1 MSPLQRLRI
10 THAKAKLL
18 SGLLLWFLTLAPAP
32 LPFPALAKTEIDV
45 PLPEPVSPSNA
56 PRTTLDFDHDWY
68 FSKTDPAA
76 AAMSAFDDSAWRRVN
91 LPHDWSIEE
100 AFNPNLASGT
110 GYLPGGITW
119 YRKHFR
125 LNPLA
130 RGKIIT
136 IQFDGIYNHSE
147 VWLNGNFVG
156 GRPYG
161 YSSFE
166 CDLTQCMK
174 FGTNDNVIAVRV
186 DHSRFAD
193 SRYYT
198 GSGIYRH
205 VHLRL
210 TDRLHIAS
218 WGTSVTTP
226 EASPERAV
234 IQIET
239 SVVNDSPSSRNFS
252 LESQIIAPDG
262 QMAGS
267 LTTAGALENETNDSV
282 TQKIVIAHPQLWSL
296 RSPQL
301 YMLKSRLTADSNAM
315 DEAATSFGIR
325 SLRFDPEKGFFLNEK
340 PVKIK
345 GVCIHHDAGCLG
357 AAVPEKVLERRLR
370 ILKELGAN
378 ALRTSHNPPAPELLD
393 LCDHLGLLVMDE
405 AFDEFTPGKNKWIEG
420 RNVGTPARYGYAED
434 FSVWSMRDVQD
445 MVRRDRNHPSIIMW
459 SVGNEIDFANDP
471 FSHPVLGDEYHPEHP
486 PAENLAKLAKPLV
499 AAVKQV
505 DSTRPVTMALA
516 NVAMS
521 EAVGLPELLDVVG
534 YNYQEWRYPADHAK
548 YPKRFL
554 FGSENSQRYNDWVA
568 ARDNDYVGGQFL
580 WVGIDFLG
588 EAGPWPNH
596 GSRSGLLDLCGFK
609 KPIAWSRQS
618 LWSDKPMVY
627 LCASMR
633 ATNDTDRA
641 LRLPVESWNWPQ
653 HANVSVRCFT
663 TCSEVQL
670 LLNKRLIGTRRRA
683 DAYNGALNWNIPFE
697 PGVLEAIGRDGDK
710 TVCEFALKT
719 ADRPS
724 RIELLPDSARL
735 SADGQDIVHIE
746 FRVVDADGV
755 RVPDAENEVNFEVSG
770 PAKIIGLENGN
781 LDTTEPY
788 GTEKRQAFR
797 GRGLAILQSTRTA
810 GKIILKARASHL
822 ASAVITLES
831 R

>member
-1 MSPLQRLRI
+1 MTNLKVLPTAFVWLATLALLRI
-10 THAKAKLL
+10 PCSAFSKVEAPPPL
-18 SGLLLWFLTLAPAP
+18 SEEVVL
-32 LPFPALAKTEIDV
+32 
-45 PLPEPVSPSNA
+45 SNS
-56 PRTTLDFDHDWY
+56 PRTSIDFDHGWC
-68 FSKTDPAA
+68 FSKTDPAT
-76 AAMSAFDDSAWRRVN
+76 AAMARFDDSAWRRIS

-100 AFNPNLASGT
+100 PFNPNLASGT
-110 GYLPGGITW
+110 GFLPGGIGW
-119 YRKHFR
+119 YRKHFH
-125 LNPLA
+125 LDPSA
-130 RGKIIT
+130 RGKIVT
-136 IQFDGIYNHSE
+136 IEFDGIYNHSE

-166 CDLTQCMK
+166 CDLTPCLK

-205 VHLRL
+205 VRLRI
-210 TDRLHIAS
+210 TDPLHIAS
-218 WGTSVTTP
+218 WGTFVTTP
-226 EASPERAV
+226 EVSEDSAV

-239 SVVNDSPSSRNFS
+239 SVVNRSSASRNVS
-252 LESQIIAPDG
+252 LQSEIIAPDG
-262 QMAGS
+262 RVVGS
-267 LTTAGALENETNDSV
+267 TTAAGNLESGTNQSL
-282 TQKIVIAHPQLWSL
+282 TQKITIAHPQLWSL
-296 RSPQL
+296 ETPQL
-301 YMLKSRLTADSNAM
+301 YTLKSALNSDSNMA
-315 DEAATSFGIR
+315 DETTSTFGIR
-325 SLRFDPEKGFFLNEK
+325 SLRFDPGKGFFLNDK

-370 ILKELGAN
+370 VLKELGAN
-378 ALRTSHNPPAPELLD
+378 AIRTSHNPPAPELLD

-405 AFDEFTPGKNKWIEG
+405 AFDEFTPGKNKWIAG
-420 RNVGTPARYGYAED
+420 RNAGTPARFGYAED
-434 FSVWSMRDVQD
+434 FAVWSARDVQD

-459 SVGNEIDFANDP
+459 SIGNEIDFANDP

-486 PAENLAKLAKPLV
+486 PAEDLAELARPLV

-534 YNYQEWRYPADHAK
+534 YNYQEWRYPEDHAN
-548 YPKRFL
+548 YPKRFI
-554 FGSENSQRYNDWVA
+554 FGSENGQRYNDWAA

-609 KPIAWSRQS
+609 KPLAWFRQS
-618 LWSDKPMVY
+618 LWSDQPMVY
-627 LCASMR
+627 LCASLQS
-633 ATNDTDRA
+633 TNETDRSP
-641 LRLPVESWNWPQ
+641 RLPVECWNWPP

-663 TCSEVQL
+663 TCPEVQL
-670 LLNKRLIGTRRRA
+670 LLNNRLIGTRRRA

-697 PGVLEAIGRDGDK
+697 PGVLEAVGRDGDK

-719 ADRPS
+719 AGRPS
-724 RIELLPDSARL
+724 RIELLPDTTHLA
-735 SADGQDIVHIE
+735 ADGQDICHVE
-746 FRVVDADGV
+746 FRVVDSHGV
-755 RVPDAENEVNFEVSG
+755 RVPDAENELNFEVAG

-781 LDTTEPY
+781 LNTTEPY
-788 GTEKRQAFR
+788 GTEKRQAFQ
-797 GRGLAILQSTRTA
+797 GRGLAILQSTQTA
-810 GKIILKARASHL
+810 GKITLKARASHL
-822 ASAVITLES
+822 APATMTLDS